1 MAQCKY
7 ELGTR
12 RQPRNGVY
20 TDGINRT
27 DGNPLAKKVI
37 KVFTTSKENSATSV
51 NQNILNKLLLPQ
63 KKTQSDYTHY
73 NPGNAN

>member
-1 MAQCKY
+1 VQIIDLCAAPDMAQCKY

-12 RQPRNGVY
+12 RQLRNGVY

-37 KVFTTSKENSATSV
+37 EVFTTS
-51 NQNILNKLLLPQ
+51 
-63 KKTQSDYTHY
+63 
-73 NPGNAN
+73 